1 MSEQFPECNMTLEM
15 IQFPNQP
22 LKMINRAFDK
32 LSLLF
37 WTVLEQEPS
46 SVSPTVTLD
55 FSWTLG
61 MSDLQNDRFTR
72 PFTLWRVPW
81 VPPVLAKNSITEFFL
96 EMNKFWNKALKKRSL
111 SFKKISR
118 HSVTASWW
126 EAISFSPTV
135 QLDFAVG
142 LSKCRID

>member
-1 MSEQFPECNMTLEM
+1 MTLEM

-37 WTVLEQEPS
+37 QTVLEQEPS

-72 PFTLWRVPW
+72 PFTL
-81 VPPVLAKNSITEFFL
+81 
-96 EMNKFWNKALKKRSL
+96 
-111 SFKKISR
+111 
-118 HSVTASWW
+118 
-126 EAISFSPTV
+126 
-135 QLDFAVG
+135 
-142 LSKCRID
+142 